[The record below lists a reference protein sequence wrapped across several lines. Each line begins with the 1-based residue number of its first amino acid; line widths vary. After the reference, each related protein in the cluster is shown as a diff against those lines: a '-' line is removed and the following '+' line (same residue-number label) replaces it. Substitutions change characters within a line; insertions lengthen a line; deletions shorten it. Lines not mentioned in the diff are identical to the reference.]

1 IPCVSSL
8 PFPPRDR
15 LKTRRGLAMEMRE
28 EKGDMGGW
36 ETPKRGDCRIPAAI
50 RCPPPPRKKKRCPT
64 AAGALGKRRG
74 PPRNGYFHPPDLEA
88 LFVLAPRRE
97 ACA

>member
-1 IPCVSSL
+1 
-8 PFPPRDR
+8 
-15 LKTRRGLAMEMRE
+15 
-28 EKGDMGGW
+28 MGGW

-88 LFVLAPRRE
+88 LFALASRRE

>member
-8 PFPPRDR
+8 PFPPRAR
-15 LKTRRGLAMEMRE
+15 LKTRRGLAMETRE
-28 EKGDMGGW
+28 EGEMGGW
-36 ETPKRGDCRIPAAI
+36 ETPKRGNCRIPAAI

-64 AAGALGKRRG
+64 AAGALRKRRG

-88 LFVLAPRRE
+88 LFALASRRE